1 MALEKGGR
9 SGYASHAM
17 SKAEILTALP
27 QLAPQERREIV
38 RRIFELEEDAQILA
52 DADRRADER
61 FQMLDAMEK

>member
-1 MALEKGGR
+1 
-9 SGYASHAM
+9 M
-17 SKAEILTALP
+17 SKSEILTALP

-61 FQMLDAMEK
+61 FQMLDTMEK